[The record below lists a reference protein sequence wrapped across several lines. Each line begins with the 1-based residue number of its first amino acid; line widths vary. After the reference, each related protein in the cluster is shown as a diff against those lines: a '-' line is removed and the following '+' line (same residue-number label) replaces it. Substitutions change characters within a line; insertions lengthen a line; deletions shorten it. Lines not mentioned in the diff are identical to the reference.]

1 MANTTTTAESHY
13 FPAEPLPGLRAG
25 RRISWAAIFGGAI
38 AALAVQIV
46 LGLLGLGIG
55 LSTVNPATEARP
67 VGAGLGVGAIIWWTF
82 SSLIAMFLGGWVA
95 GRLAGN
101 RMRFD
106 RMLHGLLAW
115 ALVTLATFYLLTTAI
130 GGIVSGATGIVSQ
143 SLGAAQQAFPGIGTE
158 AQRALG
164 AAQNLTPE
172 QRAQVEQQAR
182 EAAQTATR
190 SVSTASL
197 VTAVLLLLSAA
208 AAGWGGSLAP
218 AAAWALATEEE
229 KRGTEPPRTA

>member
-13 FPAEPLPGLRAG
+13 FPAEPAPSIRAG

-38 AALAVQIV
+38 VALAVQIV
-46 LGLLGLGIG
+46 LSLLGLGIG

-67 VGAGLGVGAIIWWTF
+67 FGAGLGVGAVIWWTL
-82 SSLIAMFLGGWVA
+82 SSLIAMFVGGWVA

-115 ALVTLATFYLLTTAI
+115 SLVTLATVYLLTTAI
-130 GGIVSGATGIVSQ
+130 GGIVSGATGFVAQ
-143 SLGAAQQAFPGIGTE
+143 SLGAAQSFPGIGSE

-164 AAQNLTPE
+164 AAQNLSPE

-182 EAAQTATR
+182 ETAQKATE
-190 SVSTASL
+190 SVSTASM
-197 VTAVLLLLSAA
+197 VTAVLLLLGAA
-208 AAGWGGSLAP
+208 AAAWGGSLAP
-218 AAAWALATEEE
+218 ASAWALATDEE
-229 KRGTEPPRTA
+229 KHGTEPPRTA

>member
-13 FPAEPLPGLRAG
+13 FPAEPSAAG
-25 RRISWAAIFGGAI
+25 ARLRRISWPAIFGGAI
-38 AALAVQIV
+38 VALAVQLV

-67 VGAGLGVGAIIWWTF
+67 IGTGLGVGAIIWWT
-82 SSLIAMFLGGWVA
+82 LCTLLAMFAGGWVA

-115 ALVTLATFYLLTTAI
+115 ALVTLATVYLLSTAI
-130 GGIVSGATGIVSQ
+130 GGLISGATGFVTQGLST
-143 SLGAAQQAFPGIGTE
+143 AQQAFPGITSE

-164 AAQNLTPE
+164 AAQTATPE
-172 QRAQVEQQAR
+172 QRAQMEQQAR
-182 EAAQTATR
+182 ETAQKAAKGA
-190 SVSTASL
+190 SAASL
-197 VTAVLLLLSAA
+197 ATAVLFLLSAA

-218 AAAWALATEEE
+218 ASAWAMATDVE
-229 KRGTEPPRTA
+229 KAGGDTPRP